1 MGKKRNI
8 HFISITPYNTYMFTN
23 VNKRVLYTFLSFVI
37 VFLGT
42 LLAIQ
47 YAKGNF
53 RLTNDGLLKGAGLL
67 AANSF
72 PTGAEVFVN
81 GKLVTATDDTLYLEP
96 GRYDIEIQRDGYT
109 PWKKQMEIRAE
120 LVSHTNAAL
129 FPIAPSLSRLTFSG
143 VHNLVPSPD
152 GQKILYYTASQ
163 SAQKKN
169 GLYVLEM
176 GNNLPISFDRGPRQI
191 AEDVPTLE
199 LKTAEFI
206 WSPDSTQ
213 VMILTPEKEM
223 LLTINET
230 SDLRSLTDIS
240 FQRKQI
246 LSEWESEIYLKERQ
260 YLAEFP
266 PEMIAIATESAKNVY
281 LSPDKKRMLYT
292 ATQVVTIPTEL
303 SSTALPS
310 PDSTPEERTLVPGT
324 IYVYDREEDKNF
336 KIGSEP
342 PKTTTPGKTLLSTD
356 LFSTQTL
363 NYAASPSAF
372 MRLQATDSA
381 QTVKRF
387 NQYYS
392 SLFAETM
399 QWFPD
404 SRHLFFVQ
412 DGAVKIVE
420 YDGSNVLSL
429 YSGPFER
436 NFVYPWPDGSRL
448 LIETSF
454 SPDAPPNL
462 YAIELK

>member
-8 HFISITPYNTYMFTN
+8 HFISITPYNTCMFTN
-23 VNKRVLYTFLSFVI
+23 VNKRVLYTFFSFVI
-37 VFLGT
+37 VILGT

-53 RLTNDGLLKGAGLL
+53 RLTNDGLLQGAGLL

-81 GKLVTATDDTLYLEP
+81 DKLVTATDDTLYLEP
-96 GRYDIEIQRDGYT
+96 GRYDIRIERDGYT
-109 PWKKQMEIRAE
+109 PWKKQMEIKAE

-129 FPIAPSLSRLTFSG
+129 FPIAPSLSRLTFTG
-143 VHNLVPSPD
+143 VQNVSPSPD

-169 GLYVLEM
+169 GLYVMEM
-176 GNNLPISFDRGPRQI
+176 GNNLPISLDRGPRQI
-191 AEDVPTLE
+191 AEDVTSLGLE
-199 LKTAEFI
+199 VAEFI

-213 VMILTPEKEM
+213 VMVITPEKQ
-223 LLTINET
+223 LLLPINET

-260 YLAEFP
+260 YLGEFP
-266 PEMIAIATESAKNVY
+266 PEMVQIATQSAKNVY

-292 ATQVVTIPTEL
+292 ATQEVVIAKDL
-303 SSTALPS
+303 MTALPA
-310 PDSTPEERTLVPGT
+310 PDSTPEERTLVPGN

-336 KIGSEP
+336 KVASEP
-342 PKTTTPGKTLLSTD
+342 LKTTVTFKQLLSTD
-356 LFSTQTL
+356 LSSPRAL
-363 NYAASPSAF
+363 DYAASPSAF

-381 QTVKRF
+381 QTVKTF
-387 NQYYS
+387 NQYYT
-392 SLFAETM
+392 SLYAETM

-412 DGAVKIVE
+412 DDAVKMVE
-420 YDGSNVLSL
+420 YDGSNILSL
-429 YSGPFER
+429 YSGPFAKS
-436 NFVYPWPDGSRL
+436 FVYPWPDGSRF
-448 LIETSF
+448 LIQTSF

>member
-1 MGKKRNI
+1 
-8 HFISITPYNTYMFTN
+8 MFTN
-23 VNKRVLYTFLSFVI
+23 VNKRVIYTFLSFVI
-37 VFLGT
+37 IFLGT

-67 AANSF
+67 AANSS

-109 PWKKQMEIRAE
+109 PWKKQMEIKAE

-129 FPIAPSLSRLTFSG
+129 YPTAPSLSRLTFSG
-143 VHNLVPSPD
+143 VQNISPSPD

-176 GNNLPISFDRGPRQI
+176 GNNLPISLDRGPRQI
-191 AEDVPTLE
+191 AEDVPSLN
-199 LKTAEFI
+199 LATAQFI
-206 WSPDSTQ
+206 WAPDSSQ
-213 VMILTPEKEM
+213 VMVITKDKEM
-223 LLTINET
+223 LLPVNTT
-230 SDLRSLTDIS
+230 SDLRALTDVS
-240 FQRKQI
+240 FQRKQL

-260 YLAEFP
+260 YLGEFP
-266 PEMIAIATESAKNVY
+266 PEMVQIATQSAKNVY

-292 ATQVVTIPTEL
+292 ATQAATIPENL
-303 SSTALPS
+303 LVALPA
-310 PDSTPEERTLVPGT
+310 PDSTPQERRLSPGT

-336 KIGSEP
+336 KVAAEP
-342 PKTTTPGKTLLSTD
+342 FKAKTPGKQLLSTD
-356 LFSTQTL
+356 LFTTQTL
-363 NYAASPSAF
+363 DYASSPSAF
-372 MRLQATDSA
+372 MRLQASDSA
-381 QTVKRF
+381 QTVKLF
-387 NQYYS
+387 NQYYT
-392 SLFAETM
+392 SLYAETL

-412 DGAVKIVE
+412 DSAVKIVE
-420 YDGSNVLSL
+420 FDGSNAISL